1 MLYKS
6 YIIENDINIIKQEK
20 VLFCGENEG
29 LKDEIKNKIKQNKS
43 YEFINLNEEEILKNQ
58 NNFFNEI
65 NNLSLFQKEKVIIIN
80 NTSDKI
86 LNVISDTI
94 SKKRKQKIYLF
105 SGVLDKRS
113 KLRSFFEKEKEC
125 GCIIC
130 YPDNEITIR
139 NKIIEKLKNFKGLT
153 AQNINL
159 IKESC
164 KLDRAKLNNEIEK
177 IKDFFINKN
186 IEAQKLGVLLNATTN
201 EDFNELKD
209 QALNG
214 NTAKTNK
221 LLSETNIDP
230 DKIILYLNII
240 TARINA
246 LYEITKEDNIS
257 LEGKINKLKPPIFWK
272 DKTNFTIQANKWT
285 REKITKLINKNY
297 KIEIQMKSNLQVKKD
312 ILMKKLMIDI
322 CNLANS

>member
-113 KLRSFFEKEKEC
+113 KLRSF
-125 GCIIC
+125 
-130 YPDNEITIR
+130 
-139 NKIIEKLKNFKGLT
+139 
-153 AQNINL
+153 
-159 IKESC
+159 
-164 KLDRAKLNNEIEK
+164 
-177 IKDFFINKN
+177 
-186 IEAQKLGVLLNATTN
+186 
-201 EDFNELKD
+201 
-209 QALNG
+209 
-214 NTAKTNK
+214 
-221 LLSETNIDP
+221 
-230 DKIILYLNII
+230 
-240 TARINA
+240 
-246 LYEITKEDNIS
+246 
-257 LEGKINKLKPPIFWK
+257 
-272 DKTNFTIQANKWT
+272 
-285 REKITKLINKNY
+285 
-297 KIEIQMKSNLQVKKD
+297 
-312 ILMKKLMIDI
+312 
-322 CNLANS
+322 

>member
-186 IEAQKLGVLLNATTN
+186 IEAQKLEVLLNAN

-285 REKITKLINKNY
+285 REKITKLINKTY